1 MTNQPASL
9 KLSEKL
15 KESEF
20 IEDLLNRQDS
30 VLQRL
35 DELNQRIESAILEI
49 GKARQL
55 ASDTDTDTDT
65 ETEPEAASQPAP
77 FDAQPPISKAA

>member
-35 DELNQRIESAILEI
+35 DELNQRIESAILELSLI
-49 GKARQL
+49 H
-55 ASDTDTDTDT
+55 
-65 ETEPEAASQPAP
+65 
-77 FDAQPPISKAA
+77 I

>member
-55 ASDTDTDTDT
+55 ASDTDT
-65 ETEPEAASQPAP
+65 ETEPEAEASQPAP

>member
-55 ASDTDTDTDT
+55 ASDTDT